1 MQPHEIAAL
10 VVSIVTILTAV
21 LGGVKWLV
29 KHYFQEIKNELRP
42 NHGSS
47 LKDQVTRLEV
57 RHSELDKKIDRI
69 TEVLINHI
77 DKNNR

>member
-29 KHYFQEIKNELRP
+29 KHYFQEIKDELKP

-47 LKDQVTRLEV
+47 MKDQVTRLELQ
-57 RHSELDKKIDRI
+57 HKELDRKIDKL
-69 TEVLINHI
+69 TEFFVNHI